1 MSDEPKRGRGR
12 PRRAGADE
20 EILHVA
26 LELLRE
32 VGFRAFTVDEVSV
45 RTGIA
50 KTTIYRRWPSK
61 GSLIAGALAPLL
73 SRKTDPI
80 AQAAELLQL
89 LGEPD
94 GELADV
100 LRAVLGPLLTG
111 DRAEDRE
118 IGALLLR
125 FLVRDETS
133 A

>member
-1 MSDEPKRGRGR
+1 MNDEQKRGRGR

-26 LELLRE
+26 LALLRE

-61 GSLIAGALAPLL
+61 GALVAASIAPLVA
-73 SRKTDPI
+73 RTTDQV
-80 AQAAELLQL
+80 AQAAELLQM

-94 GELADV
+94 GELAEV
-100 LRAVLGPLLTG
+100 LRAVLAPLLTG
-111 DRAEDRE
+111 DRDEESA

-125 FLVRDETS
+125 FLVGNETN

>member
-73 SRKTDPI
+73 SRTTDPV

-111 DRAEDRE
+111 DRDEERA
-118 IGALLLR
+118 IGTLLLR
-125 FLVRDETS
+125 FLVRGETS